1 MHFIQSRNAIV
12 YIIFLELFEINILG
26 YHMHN
31 YTHKFTHRGG
41 GEKKRFWEQREKK
54 RKDRKWTITK
64 EIEKLHR
71 INLRKNDYEN
81 GVGGGKWFRGKI

>member
-31 YTHKFTHRGG
+31 YTHKFTQRGG
-41 GEKKRFWEQREKK
+41 VKKKDSESSVRKK
-54 RKDRKWTITK
+54 
-64 EIEKLHR
+64 
-71 INLRKNDYEN
+71 
-81 GVGGGKWFRGKI
+81 GKIGEL